1 MKAGIIGGGKVGCCL
16 AQYFQQAG
24 ILQGITAGHAEK
36 SMLLAKRFGTEPLTN
51 EKLVQQADVLLLTV
65 PDRLIQ
71 PVAQQ
76 LAAAGAEAL
85 RGKIFLH
92 CSGSLGTEVL
102 QPLKEQ
108 GAFVGSCH
116 PLQSFVSAATE
127 LRGVYMAVDGDA
139 EAAAAAK
146 EIVTLLGGIPFHVPA
161 QDRRLY
167 HAAACFCSNYVVAAA
182 AIGQQLLARWVGSD
196 EAAWQGLLPLFKG
209 TAANLQQAVSAGSA
223 LTGPIARGDHATVSG
238 HLAVLPQ
245 EFIPAYCSLGLE
257 AVRLASANGTIDSE
271 TARQLVR
278 LLEHPEVERHDS

>member
-51 EKLVQQADVLLLTV
+51 EKLVQQAELLLLTV

-76 LAAAGAEAL
+76 LAAAGVEAL

-108 GAFVGSCH
+108 GAFIGSCH
-116 PLQSFVSAATE
+116 PLQSFVSVATE

-196 EAAWQGLLPLFKG
+196 EAAWQALLPLFKG

-223 LTGPIARGDHATVSG
+223 LTGPIARGDRATVSG

-257 AVRLASANGTIDSE
+257 AVRLASANGTIDSK

>member
-51 EKLVQQADVLLLTV
+51 EKLVQQAELLLLTV

-108 GAFVGSCH
+108 GTFIGSCH

-196 EAAWQGLLPLFKG
+196 EAAWQALLPLFKG

-223 LTGPIARGDHATVSG
+223 LTGPIARGDRATVSG

>member
-51 EKLVQQADVLLLTV
+51 EKLVQQAELLLLTV

-108 GAFVGSCH
+108 GAFIGSCH

-196 EAAWQGLLPLFKG
+196 EAAWQALLPLFKG

-223 LTGPIARGDHATVSG
+223 LTGPIARGDRATVRG

>member
-51 EKLVQQADVLLLTV
+51 EKLVQQAELLLLTV

-76 LAAAGAEAL
+76 LAAAGVEAL

-108 GAFVGSCH
+108 GAFIGSCH

-196 EAAWQGLLPLFKG
+196 EAAWQALLPLFKG

-223 LTGPIARGDHATVSG
+223 LTGPIARGDRATVSG

-257 AVRLASANGTIDSE
+257 AVRLASANGTIDSK

>member
-51 EKLVQQADVLLLTV
+51 EKLVHQAELLLLTV

-85 RGKIFLH
+85 RVKIFLH

-108 GAFVGSCH
+108 GAFIGSCH

-196 EAAWQGLLPLFKG
+196 EAAWQALLPLFKG

-223 LTGPIARGDHATVSG
+223 LTGPIARGDRATVSG

>member
-51 EKLVQQADVLLLTV
+51 EKLVQQAELLLLTV

-108 GAFVGSCH
+108 GAFIGSCH

-196 EAAWQGLLPLFKG
+196 EAAWQALLPLFKG

-223 LTGPIARGDHATVSG
+223 LTGPIARGDRATVSG

>member
-65 PDRLIQ
+65 PDRLIH

-85 RGKIFLH
+85 CGKIFLH

-108 GAFVGSCH
+108 GAFIGSCH

-196 EAAWQGLLPLFKG
+196 EAAWQALLPLFKG

-223 LTGPIARGDHATVSG
+223 LTGPIARGDRATVSG

>member
-51 EKLVQQADVLLLTV
+51 EKLVQQAELLLLTV
-65 PDRLIQ
+65 PDRLIH

-76 LAAAGAEAL
+76 LAAVGAEAL

-108 GAFVGSCH
+108 GAFIGSCH

-196 EAAWQGLLPLFKG
+196 EAAWQALLPLFKG
-209 TAANLQQAVSAGSA
+209 TAANLQQAGSAGSA
-223 LTGPIARGDHATVSG
+223 LTGPIARGDRATVSG

>member
-24 ILQGITAGHAEK
+24 VLQGITAAHAEK
-36 SMLLAKRFGTEPLTN
+36 SMLLTKRFDTEPMTN
-51 EKLVQQADVLLLTV
+51 ENLVQQADILLLTV

-71 PVAQQ
+71 QVAQQ
-76 LAAAGAEAL
+76 LAAAGADAL

-102 QPLKEQ
+102 EPLKEQ
-108 GAFVGSCH
+108 GAFIGSCH

-139 EAAAAAK
+139 EALEAAK
-146 EIVTLLGGIPFHVPA
+146 KIAALLGGIPFHVPA
-161 QDRRLY
+161 KERRLY

-182 AIGQQLLARWVGSD
+182 AIGQQLMARWVGS
-196 EAAWQGLLPLFKG
+196 EAAAWQALLPLFKG
-209 TAANLQQAVSAGSA
+209 TAANLQQAASAGSA
-223 LTGPIARGDHATVSG
+223 LTGPIARGDCATVSG
-238 HLAVLPQ
+238 HLMVLPQ
-245 EFIPAYCSLGLE
+245 EVISAYCSLGLE

-271 TARQLVR
+271 TAQQLVR
-278 LLEHPEVERHDS
+278 LLEHPEVEKHDS

>member
-51 EKLVQQADVLLLTV
+51 EKLVQQAELLLLTV

-108 GAFVGSCH
+108 GAFIGSCH

-196 EAAWQGLLPLFKG
+196 EAAWQALLPLFKG
-209 TAANLQQAVSAGSA
+209 TATNLQQAGSAGSA
-223 LTGPIARGDHATVSG
+223 LTGPIARGDRATVSG

>member
-51 EKLVQQADVLLLTV
+51 EKLVQQAELLLLTV

-76 LAAAGAEAL
+76 LAAAGVEAL

-108 GAFVGSCH
+108 GAFIGSCH

-196 EAAWQGLLPLFKG
+196 EAAWQALLPLFKG

-223 LTGPIARGDHATVSG
+223 LTGPIARGDRATVSG

>member
-108 GAFVGSCH
+108 GAFIGSCH

-196 EAAWQGLLPLFKG
+196 EAAWQALLPLFKG

-223 LTGPIARGDHATVSG
+223 LTGPIARGDRATVSG

>member
-24 ILQGITAGHAEK
+24 VLQGITAAHAEK
-36 SMLLAKRFGTEPLTN
+36 SMLLAKRFGTELLTN
-51 EKLVQQADVLLLTV
+51 EKLVQQADILLLTV

-71 PVAQQ
+71 QVAQQ
-76 LAAAGAEAL
+76 LAAAVAETL

-102 QPLKEQ
+102 EPLKEQ
-108 GAFVGSCH
+108 GAFIGSCH

-139 EAAAAAK
+139 EALEAAK
-146 EIVTLLGGIPFHVPA
+146 KIAALLGGIPFHVPA
-161 QDRRLY
+161 KERRLY

-182 AIGQQLLARWVGSD
+182 AIGQQLMARWVGSED
-196 EAAWQGLLPLFKG
+196 AAWQALLPLFKG
-209 TAANLQQAVSAGSA
+209 TAANLQQAASAGSA
-223 LTGPIARGDHATVSG
+223 LTGPIARGDCATVSG
-238 HLAVLPQ
+238 HLTVLPQ
-245 EFIPAYCSLGLE
+245 EVISAYCSLGLE

-271 TARQLVR
+271 TAQQLVR
-278 LLEHPEVERHDS
+278 LLEHPEVEKHDS

>member
-24 ILQGITAGHAEK
+24 ILQRITAGHAEK

-51 EKLVQQADVLLLTV
+51 EKLVQQAELLLLTV

-108 GAFVGSCH
+108 GAFIGSCH

-196 EAAWQGLLPLFKG
+196 EAAWQALLPLFKG

-223 LTGPIARGDHATVSG
+223 LTGPIARGDRATVSG

>member
-76 LAAAGAEAL
+76 LAAVGAEAL
-85 RGKIFLH
+85 CGKIFLH

-108 GAFVGSCH
+108 GAFIGSCH

-196 EAAWQGLLPLFKG
+196 EAAWQALLPLFKG

-223 LTGPIARGDHATVSG
+223 LTGPIARGDRATVSG

>member
-36 SMLLAKRFGTEPLTN
+36 NMLLAKRFGTEPLTN

-65 PDRLIQ
+65 PDRLIH

-76 LAAAGAEAL
+76 LADVGAEAL
-85 RGKIFLH
+85 CGKIFLH

-108 GAFVGSCH
+108 GAFIGSCH

-196 EAAWQGLLPLFKG
+196 EAAWQALLPLFKG

-223 LTGPIARGDHATVSG
+223 LTGPIARGDRATVSG
-238 HLAVLPQ
+238 HLTVLPQ